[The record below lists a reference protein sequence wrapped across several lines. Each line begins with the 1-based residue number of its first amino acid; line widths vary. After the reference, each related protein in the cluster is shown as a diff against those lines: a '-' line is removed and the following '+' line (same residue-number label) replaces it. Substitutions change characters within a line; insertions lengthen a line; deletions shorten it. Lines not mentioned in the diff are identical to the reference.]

1 MKKLLKIPLLTFI
14 SIIILSC
21 NDKDTKSK
29 AHLKAYDK
37 TNTLNL
43 LTKSEWILASEK
55 SILGVNDVPS
65 NYHMSKIFNKNNK
78 GFEMISSNLNKRYP
92 KKESFEYSLEK
103 DKLIIIQNDGYIL
116 TEEIRYID
124 SAKLV
129 TYIEKFDNERTYVPI
144 KSTPPILI
152 EKITNDTMFCE
163 ILQTIL
169 FELKSNP
176 YKYTYPVNVLDNIYG
191 IDQIQRYLKQTFYNG
206 NPKYYQLITKQEKAF
221 IWKALNFSDS
231 NNIIF
236 DGHLDGNPAIVCNLL
251 DKSIYQAE
259 LQFIFKYA
267 LASDR
272 VKQRMKS
279 NYSIIINRLKN
290 ESAKKTIQN

>member
-1 MKKLLKIPLLTFI
+1 MKKLLKIPLLAFI
-14 SIIILSC
+14 SILILSC
-21 NDKDTKSK
+21 SDKDTKSK

-37 TNTLNL
+37 TNILNL
-43 LTKSEWILASEK
+43 LTKSEWILVSEK

-65 NYHMSKIFNKNNK
+65 NYHISRIFNKNNK

-116 TEEIRYID
+116 TEKIRYID
-124 SAKLV
+124 STKLV

-144 KSTPPILI
+144 KSPPPISI

-163 ILQTIL
+163 IIQTIL

-191 IDQIQRYLKQTFYNG
+191 IDQIQRYLRQTFYKR
-206 NPKYYQLITKQEKAF
+206 NPKYYQLITAQEKSF
-221 IWKALNFSDS
+221 IVRGLNFSDS
-231 NNIIF
+231 NNVIF
-236 DGHLDGNPAIVCNLL
+236 EFLNGNPLIVCNLL

-279 NYSIIINRLKN
+279 NYSTIINRLKN